1 MDPGILE
8 INFKTHYLDPLHNKC
23 RYKFR
28 SMLVNSWI
36 LLVVL
41 VASGTTTRNVYTY
54 PQREILIGV
63 TITVVALQRLFG
75 IKRGLYC
82 RLACAGTWKR

>member
-8 INFKTHYLDPLHNKC
+8 INFKTHYQDPLHNEC

-28 SMLVNSWI
+28 SMLVNSGV

-41 VASGTTTRNVYTY
+41 VASGTATRNVYTY

-63 TITVVALQRLFG
+63 TITVGLHAPV
-75 IKRGLYC
+75 RGRGYVVYS
-82 RLACAGTWKR
+82 GD